1 MFRVFGLRVGGAPLE
16 WLNEPG
22 TRYLVERAP
31 APLNLVP
38 GATVPWTLLSSTC
51 DPSGNFV
58 AGQSGLDEQTMTS
71 HPILQFDDIYPGVQ
85 LGGAYQYRLTR
96 IQSDGTSGS
105 AIVHWDAPT
114 AWFDLGPAASVSGN
128 TVTLSTGIAMCQVIT
143 RCDPWM
149 VEFTVTSSTSG
160 FSYSTRQ
167 AWKDS
172 YDPSV
177 SGSVEGSFM
186 FAIASVPSGTHTFM
200 VTGVWQPD
208 HRVTAGSVTVVVP

>member
-1 MFRVFGLRVGGAPLE
+1 MFRVFSLRVGGAPLE
-16 WLNEPG
+16 WLREPN

-114 AWFDLGPAASVSGN
+114 AWFDLGPTASVSGN

-149 VEFTVTSSTSG
+149 VEFTVTNSTSG

-167 AWKDS
+167 PWKDS
-172 YDPSV
+172 YDPSIP
-177 SGSVEGSFM
+177 GSIEASFV
-186 FAIASVPSGTHTFM
+186 FAVPNVPSGTHTFT
-200 VTGVWQPD
+200 VTGLWQPD
-208 HRVTAGSVTVVVP
+208 HRVTAGSVTVLVP